1 MPKLDED
8 TSRKKYYRPISLM
21 NIDAKMVNK
30 TLTKQSQKQIKRI
43 VHQDKV
49 RFIPGM

>member
-1 MPKLDED
+1 MKTYQGKNTTDQ
-8 TSRKKYYRPISLM
+8 YLM
-21 NIDAKMVNK
+21 NIDAKTVNK